1 MNGLHEQVVTA
12 GLDEHYM
19 RLALDEARRALSSGE
34 VPVGAVLVQ
43 GEQILARG
51 HNGPVAQSDP
61 TAHAEIVVMRAGAR
75 RLDNYRLPGT
85 VLYVTIEPCVMCM
98 GALLHARVERLVYG
112 AADPR
117 VGAAGTVFDLACDS
131 RLNHRLE
138 VNSGILEAECRS
150 IIQEFFR
157 SRRGK

>member
-1 MNGLHEQVVTA
+1 MVTA

-19 RLALDEARRALSSGE
+19 RLALDEANRALCSGE
-34 VPVGAVLVQ
+34 VPVGAVLVRDGQ
-43 GEQILARG
+43 VLACG
-51 HNGPVAQSDP
+51 HNGPISQSDP

-75 RLDNYRLPGT
+75 KIENYRLNGT

-98 GALLHARVERLVYG
+98 GALMHARVARLVYG

-117 VGAAGTVFDLACDS
+117 VGAAGTVFDLAFDS
-131 RLNHRLE
+131 RFNHRLE
-138 VNSGILEAECRS
+138 VTGGVLEAECRS
-150 IIQEFFR
+150 IIQEFFQ

>member
-1 MNGLHEQVVTA
+1 MTT

-19 RLALDEARRALSSGE
+19 RLALGEACSALNSDE
-34 VPVGAVLVQ
+34 VPVGAVLVRDGQ
-43 GEQILARG
+43 LLASG
-51 HNGPVAQSDP
+51 HNGPIAQKDP

-75 RLDNYRLPGT
+75 SIDNYRLTGS

-112 AADPR
+112 AEDPR
-117 VGAAGTVFDLACDS
+117 AGAAGTVFDLARDS

-138 VNSGILEAECRS
+138 VTRGVMADECRS
-150 IIQEFFR
+150 IIQEFFKK
-157 SRRGK
+157 RRGK

>member
-1 MNGLHEQVVTA
+1 MAA

-19 RLALDEARRALSSGE
+19 RLALDEARRALSSDE
-34 VPVGAVLVQ
+34 VPVGAVLVRNGQ
-43 GEQILARG
+43 VLACG

-75 RLDNYRLPGT
+75 TIGNYRLTGS

-98 GALLHARVERLVYG
+98 GALIHARVERLVYG

-117 VGAAGTVFDLACDS
+117 VGAAGTVFDLARDS

-138 VNSGILEAECRS
+138 VSSGVLEPECRS
-150 IIQEFFR
+150 IIQEFFKN
-157 SRRGK
+157 RRGK

>member
-1 MNGLHEQVVTA
+1 MHEQVVTT
-12 GLDEHYM
+12 GLDEYYM
-19 RLALDEARRALSSGE
+19 RLALDEARRALSNGE
-34 VPVGAVLVQ
+34 VPVGAVLVHD
-43 GEQILARG
+43 GQILACG

-75 RLDNYRLPGT
+75 KIDNYRLTGT

-98 GALLHARVERLVYG
+98 GALIHARVARLVYG

-117 VGAAGTVFDLACDS
+117 VGAAGTVFDLAGDS

-138 VNSGILEAECRS
+138 VNGGVLEEECRG
-150 IIQEFFR
+150 IIQAFFKN
-157 SRRGK
+157 RRGK

>member
-1 MNGLHEQVVTA
+1 MVTT
-12 GLDEHYM
+12 GLDEYYM
-19 RLALDEARRALSSGE
+19 RLALDEARRALSNGE
-34 VPVGAVLVQ
+34 VPVGAVLVRD
-43 GEQILARG
+43 GQILARG

-75 RLDNYRLPGT
+75 KIDNYRLTGT

-98 GALLHARVERLVYG
+98 GALIHARVARLVYA

-117 VGAAGTVFDLACDS
+117 VGAAGTVFDLASDS

-138 VNSGILEAECRS
+138 VSSGVLEDECRG
-150 IIQEFFR
+150 IIQAFFKN
-157 SRRGK
+157 RRGK